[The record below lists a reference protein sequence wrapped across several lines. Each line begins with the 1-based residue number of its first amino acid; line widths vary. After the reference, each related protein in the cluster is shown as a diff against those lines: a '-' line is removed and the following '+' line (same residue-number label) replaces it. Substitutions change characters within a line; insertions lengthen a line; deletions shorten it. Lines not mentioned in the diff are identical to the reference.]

1 MTCPEYGALLLLL
14 FLHLQAKGELMLE
27 AWAAFR
33 KRRYGK
39 ASYSAISVAVAAF
52 VAVTLQTYGIV
63 SIHARISHSQMV
75 GCCCVC
81 TRSAGAIAA
90 ATADFEAFSEE
101 CSIEVESGDRLH
113 FPSSLIADSLRREEH
128 LHLASGAC
136 CILLYRSP
144 YLCG

>member
-33 KRRYGK
+33 KRRYGNI
-39 ASYSAISVAVAAF
+39 SSTISVAVAAF
-52 VAVTLQTYGIV
+52 VAVMLQARGTV
-63 SIHARISHSQMV
+63 SIRARISHVQMIS
-75 GCCCVC
+75 CCCVC
-81 TRSAGAIAA
+81 TRSAGAVAA

-101 CSIEVESGDRLH
+101 CSIEVESGDRLQ
-113 FPSSLIADSLRREEH
+113 FPSSLIADSLRRKEH
-128 LHLASGAC
+128 LHLAFGAY
-136 CILLYRSP
+136 CIPLHRSP